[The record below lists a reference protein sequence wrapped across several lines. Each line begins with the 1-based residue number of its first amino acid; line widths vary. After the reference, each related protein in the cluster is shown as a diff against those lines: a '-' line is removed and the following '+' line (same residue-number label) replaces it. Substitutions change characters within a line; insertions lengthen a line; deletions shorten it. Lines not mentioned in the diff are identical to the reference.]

1 MYVLASSLVSRL
13 ANIRATHTGTLHIR
27 FDKML
32 YIEKLFESARK
43 TEVAE
48 PMLAA
53 RVPARTHTY
62 NFNVTW
68 QQRRGDAT
76 VACGYIN
83 CLYKIHVFFLH
94 FPFRRKT
101 LLCVHFYAAGG
112 GGVVIVRWWGARTL
126 KFLSKCYCFRN
137 LRRLFGLCVCEKAQ
151 QHAFVR

>member
-53 RVPARTHTY
+53 RVPARTHTHTTLMLRDS
-62 NFNVTW
+62 N
-68 QQRRGDAT
+68 GAAA

-83 CLYKIHVFFLH
+83 CLYKIHFFFFIFH
-94 FPFRRKT
+94 FEEK
-101 LLCVHFYAAGG
+101 LY
-112 GGVVIVRWWGARTL
+112 
-126 KFLSKCYCFRN
+126 
-137 LRRLFGLCVCEKAQ
+137 CVCISMRRA
-151 QHAFVR
+151 AAASSS